1 MKLETDILAACSF
14 SLVLSLLELRSQAQ
28 IRSPESGATVLNIH
42 LDNTVDHLEVEVK
55 SIFNLQP
62 EKGGPKEI
70 GKLQFVAR
78 LWQHGATEEQVASS
92 HVYANPEKEMVFD
105 MDPEREPAK
114 LVVKKQSMESGWLVV
129 EVHRLSRL
137 PGKKS
142 HLLGEVVAFVEEVKD
157 VDGTDEA
164 KQGGRVEEGAGGFQ
178 TMIFPHVCEEGEI
191 GKELWRRSDQIA
203 KRFLNRYDYW

>member
-14 SLVLSLLELRSQAQ
+14 SLVLSLLEHRSQAQ
-28 IRSPESGATVLNIH
+28 IRSPESGATMLNIH
-42 LDNTVDHLEVEVK
+42 LDNTLDHLEVEVK

-78 LWQHGATEEQVASS
+78 LWQHGATEEQTASS
-92 HVYANPEKEMVFD
+92 DVYANPEKDIVFD
-105 MDPEREPAK
+105 MDPEREPVK
-114 LVVKKQSMESGWLVV
+114 LVVQKQSMESGWLVV

-164 KQGGRVEEGAGGFQ
+164 EQGG
-178 TMIFPHVCEEGEI
+178 GEPCTAVSGI
-191 GKELWRRSDQIA
+191 VGKVSSED
-203 KRFLNRYDYW
+203 

>member
-14 SLVLSLLELRSQAQ
+14 SLVVSLLELRSQAQ
-28 IRSPESGATVLNIH
+28 IRSPESGATMLNIH

-78 LWQHGATEEQVASS
+78 LWQHGATEEQMAYS
-92 HVYANPEKEMVFD
+92 HVYANPEKDIVFD

-114 LVVKKQSMESGWLVV
+114 LVVQKQSVESGWLVV

-164 KQGGRVEEGAGGFQ
+164 EQGGRIEGVAGSFQ
-178 TMIFPHVCEEGEI
+178 TMIFPHVSEEGEI
-191 GKELWRRSDQIA
+191 GEELWRRSDQIA
-203 KRFLNRYDYW
+203 KRFLNRYDY